1 MGGAVLLR
9 HEPRR
14 LIVVIIKW
22 GKHKHDEYSVVRGGG
37 MADLKLQTAQRVV
50 TDICFEITTK
60 IWYGQESTVNK

>member
-1 MGGAVLLR
+1 MIYEFVHQSFFSSMGGAVLLR

-22 GKHKHDEYSVVRGGG
+22 GKHKHDEYSVDRGSG

-50 TDICFEITTK
+50 SNRCLL
-60 IWYGQESTVNK
+60 

>member
-22 GKHKHDEYSVVRGGG
+22 GNRKHDEYSVDRGSG
-37 MADLKLQTAQRVV
+37 MEDLKLQTMRRVV
-50 TDICFEITTK
+50 NNRCLL
-60 IWYGQESTVNK
+60 

>member
-22 GKHKHDEYSVVRGGG
+22 GTHKHDEYSVDRGSG

-50 TDICFEITTK
+50 SNRCLL
-60 IWYGQESTVNK
+60 

>member
-22 GKHKHDEYSVVRGGG
+22 GNRKHDEYSVDRGSG

-50 TDICFEITTK
+50 SNRSFLL
-60 IWYGQESTVNK
+60 NNN

>member
-9 HEPRR
+9 HEPHR

-22 GKHKHDEYSVVRGGG
+22 GKHKHDEYSVDRGSG

-50 TDICFEITTK
+50 SNRCLL
-60 IWYGQESTVNK
+60 